1 MRSPFLNNWP
11 AKLVSLLI
19 ALIIWAYVKNIVQP
33 DFLDQ
38 LLNGA
43 LAPGR

>member
-1 MRSPFLNNWP
+1 MPKLLLNNWP
-11 AKLVSLLI
+11 AKLISLVI

-38 LLNGA
+38 LVNGA
-43 LAPGR
+43 VGSGR

>member
-1 MRSPFLNNWP
+1 MLSLFLNNWP